1 MLVTRKA
8 GANTTAGRESV
19 AGLPERIVRPLW
31 VADVSVDIRDR
42 MHRAEAVSAQELV
55 LHFPGVMAFVD
66 ELLAADA
73 YCRAAQVRSLIVL
86 RKQLLWPPARQQGKQ
101 PTPAEQPPD
110 RARVVCPCRRRSAV
124 GQFCDLANGDCYR
137 YDYPRAPR
145 RWLSGTTLCYP
156 RAVWQ
161 RQPFVHRQG
170 EDSELV
176 RQFPG

>member
-1 MLVTRKA
+1 TVEDR
-8 GANTTAGRESV
+8 
-19 AGLPERIVRPLW
+19 VRWPY
-31 VADVSVDIRDR
+31 DDC
-42 MHRAEAVSAQELV
+42 VSAHELE
-55 LHFPGVMAFVD
+55 HISHGVMSFVD

-145 RWLSGTTLCYP
+145 RWL
-156 RAVWQ
+156 
-161 RQPFVHRQG
+161 
-170 EDSELV
+170 
-176 RQFPG
+176 